1 VNIKIRWLSLGTA
14 SVLLLAAGISL
25 AQERTGQPAANSSA
39 KQAYDLSREQTLV
52 GTVISYSA
60 SSSTAPLGPR
70 LILQTASGDVD
81 VHLGD
86 ARVLAANQFTIHSG
100 DTLRV
105 IGEEVNFS
113 NRTQFVARILQKGTQ
128 AIAVRT
134 THGFPIAPA
143 AQQNG
148 ASGKKQEG
156 VL

>member
-1 VNIKIRWLSLGTA
+1 
-14 SVLLLAAGISL
+14 
-25 AQERTGQPAANSSA
+25 
-39 KQAYDLSREQTLV
+39 
-52 GTVISYSA
+52 
-60 SSSTAPLGPR
+60 
-70 LILQTASGDVD
+70 
-81 VHLGD
+81 
-86 ARVLAANQFTIHSG
+86 
-100 DTLRV
+100 
-105 IGEEVNFS
+105 VNFS

>member
-1 VNIKIRWLSLGTA
+1 MKIKIRWLSLGTA
-14 SVLLLAAGISL
+14 SALLLVAGTSVAQDKAA
-25 AQERTGQPAANSSA
+25 QPAANSSSR
-39 KQAYDLSREQTLV
+39 QAYDLRREQTLV

-60 SSSTAPLGPR
+60 SSSASPLGPR

-86 ARVLAANQFTIHSG
+86 ARVLEANQFRIQSG
-100 DTLRV
+100 DTLRI

-134 THGFPIAPA
+134 THGFPIAPS
-143 AQQNG
+143 AQPTG
-148 ASGKKQEG
+148 ANGKKQG
-156 VL
+156 GLL